1 MKIHR
6 LGLLFCIAV
15 ASTTW
20 AQQEAPPAK
29 PPGGESQQRPTLG
42 PSPKS
47 SPNGPRSSTTTDE
60 RKLTHMRK
68 IYVERIDNH
77 LSDKLMEGLSK
88 TGRYQIV
95 LDQKEADSVV
105 RGSCLDSR
113 RLKSVHSEVF
123 ISDRASGTSIW
134 QDSVRSS
141 FNPPVLEQAVERSA
155 ALILDHLDASVH
167 DALRK

>member
-1 MKIHR
+1 MKILR
-6 LGLLFCIAV
+6 LALFLCIAL

-29 PPGGESQQRPTLG
+29 PPEGESQQRPTLG
-42 PSPKS
+42 PPSKS
-47 SPNGPRSSTTTDE
+47 SPGGPRSSTTTDE

-95 LDQKEADSVV
+95 LELKEADTVV

-113 RLKSVHSEVF
+113 RLKSIHSEVF
-123 ISDRASGTSIW
+123 ISDRASGASIW

-141 FNPPVLEQAVERSA
+141 FNPPGLEQAVERSA
-155 ALILDHLDASVH
+155 AL
-167 DALRK
+167 